1 MSRVCTAIS
10 AAAAAL
16 ALSSLALL
24 AACGGAAGTPTPVPT
39 PVTPTPAPTPTP
51 DPNVPPAGS
60 GCGEPYPP
68 KITRLTVKVHLK
80 DRDFWLVDSTPL
92 VGPDGEYC
100 ARIGFT
106 DSRLFCPL
114 RPEGHPERSAC
125 ENWRAG
131 VAKDTG
137 QPGPTWTFTPKGG
150 TPTYCTDTASGCTHS
165 PGSPFQVQAI
175 QGGLYRA
182 CTADDVCGEEDV
194 DRNL

>member
-1 MSRVCTAIS
+1 MTG
-10 AAAAAL
+10 AAAAL
-16 ALSSLALL
+16 ALSSLVLL
-24 AACGGAAGTPTPVPT
+24 AACGGADGTPTSVPT
-39 PVTPTPAPTPTP
+39 PVATPTPAPTATP

-60 GCGEPYPP
+60 GCGVPYPP

-100 ARIGFT
+100 AKIGFT
-106 DSRLFCPL
+106 DGRLFCPL

-125 ENWRAG
+125 ETWRAG

-150 TPTYCTDTASGCTHS
+150 TPIYCTDAASGCTHV
-165 PGSPFQVQAI
+165 PGSPFQVHAI

-182 CTADDVCGEEDV
+182 CTADNVCGEEDV